1 MVDQRNALGIARNGR
16 AVVSSL
22 SASPAISA
30 PPSGAP
36 AVASAGSVELVKPR
50 DIRRDGGTQLRFA
63 LNQAG
68 VVEYQKMIA
77 ENGGE
82 WPFRDPVSVV
92 RDGDGA
98 LWLYDGFHR
107 LAAWGNYYGDAAL
120 LSVPAVPVVAV
131 EGDKR
136 LAVLLAAG
144 ANIHGVARSDA
155 DKRKAVDTLLLD
167 PEWGVW
173 SDGEIARRCGVSRPF
188 VTKRRGILDQS
199 AAVAGSLKG
208 ADPAV
213 VQYRNKH
220 GGVSAMKTGGIADA
234 NRARSAS
241 GSLASG
247 KLGGAAPYASGLPA
261 LDLPAGGPSVVA
273 SAATGSRASGGVA
286 LAKCTACG
294 RPLTDPASAV
304 NGMGPCCAAKAA
316 KAAVD
321 ADVKRQQYLD
331 GLIAYRDHAVA
342 VLDGADLLA
351 DLGHPAL
358 AVEVRR
364 VLIDAVRAVGVKIA
378 AEGV

>member
-16 AVVSSL
+16 AVVTAIHASS
-22 SASPAISA
+22 AISA

-36 AVASAGSVELVKPR
+36 AVASAGSVEWVKPA

-68 VVEYQKMIA
+68 VGEYQKMIA

-92 RDGDGA
+92 RDSDGA

-107 LAAWGNYYGDAAL
+107 LAAWGGYYGDSAL

-188 VTKRRGILDQS
+188 VTKRREILTQS

-208 ADPAV
+208 ADPGV

-241 GSLASG
+241 GGLASG
-247 KLGGAAPYASGLPA
+247 KLGGSSGSADASG
-261 LDLPAGGPSVVA
+261 GSSVVA

-321 ADVKRQQYLD
+321 ADVKRQAYLD

-364 VLIDAVRAVGVKIA
+364 VLIDAVRVVGVKLT

>member
-1 MVDQRNALGIARNGR
+1 MDQRNALGIARNGR

-36 AVASAGSVELVKPR
+36 AVASAGSVEWVKPR

-68 VVEYQKMIA
+68 VGEYQRMISD
-77 ENGGE
+77 NGGE

-92 RDGDGA
+92 RDSDGA

-107 LAAWGNYYGDAAL
+107 LAAWGGYYGDAAL

-188 VTKRRGILDQS
+188 VTKRREILDQS

-247 KLGGAAPYASGLPA
+247 KLGGSGSADASG
-261 LDLPAGGPSVVA
+261 GSSVVA
-273 SAATGSRASGGVA
+273 SAATGSRAGLGGA
-286 LAKCTACG
+286 LGKCSVCG